1 MKITIQKETVAPM
14 TAWLKAARDRG
25 LRDEK
30 ALREILSMPDY
41 GVEFQRYGDPGLPV
55 CGINFEE
62 AVDFFLHFDEKDF
75 ENQRLAYKKE
85 SFLAFYNDL
94 DNRLKKM
101 EMLDS
106 ITAEDLNLVE
116 RLLENGLPDAFVAE
130 MDRFTVLLTV
140 SIGNSMGWPYGEY
153 IHFDVANL
161 DVLGD
166 KETFL
171 HVLAHELHH
180 IAFSSLVPEEMSPR
194 QYFFVNFAFEG
205 LAVHFCNNAFTP
217 GKPAKYPGPTLGMD
231 EESWEFYRQQHEA
244 LLEKALADGE
254 RAKDMTMEQVAGLVS
269 AYEQFTF
276 TSLKTGET
284 RKVAQYPTYYLGC
297 CLWGRIDLALGK
309 QRLFEALSSY
319 DGFLDAWKE
328 TEIRAGQ

>member
-1 MKITIQKETVAPM
+1 MKISIHKETVAPM
-14 TAWLKAARDRG
+14 TAWLKAAREQG
-25 LRDEK
+25 TRDEK

-41 GVEFQRYGDPGLPV
+41 GVEFQRYAEPNLPV
-55 CGINFEE
+55 CGIGFEE

-75 ENQRLAYKKE
+75 ENPRLAYKKE

-106 ITAEDLNLVE
+106 ITAEDLGLVE
-116 RLLENGLPDAFVAE
+116 RLLENGLPDSMVAE

-161 DVLGD
+161 DTLGD
-166 KETFL
+166 KQTFL
-171 HVLAHELHH
+171 HVLAHEIHH
-180 IAFSSLVPEEMSPR
+180 IMFSQLLPEEMSPR

-205 LAVHFCNNAFTP
+205 LAVHFCNNAATP

-231 EESWEFYRQQHEA
+231 EPGWEFYREQHAE
-244 LLEKALADGE
+244 LLQKVLADGE
-254 RAKDMTMEQVAGLVS
+254 KAKDLTMEQVAALVS
-269 AYEQFTF
+269 EYEQFTF

-284 RKVAQYPTYYLGC
+284 RKVLQYPTYYIGC

-309 QRLFEALSSY
+309 ERLFEVLLSF

-328 TEIRAGQ
+328 AQRVS

>member
-269 AYEQFTF
+269 AYEQFTC

-319 DGFLDAWKE
+319 DGFLDAWTE
-328 TEIRAGQ
+328 TEARAGQ